1 MVKNIAEIRQRLSQ
15 YPDAL
20 TAEET
25 AELLRVNVKTV
36 YKLIRNNELPAVKV
50 GRSFRVSKTELIHY
64 IGGERISSNPKC
76 VLSDN
81 SSNPVW
87 TSHQSCDIVPV
98 ANGRNKTE
106 RSIVKCR
113 VKQILQ
119 QASRQKKDG
128 YTL

>member
-25 AELLRVNVKTV
+25 AKLLRVNVKTV

-50 GRSFRVSKTELIHY
+50 GRSFRVSKTELTDY

-81 SSNPVW
+81 SSNPV
-87 TSHQSCDIVPV
+87 
-98 ANGRNKTE
+98 
-106 RSIVKCR
+106 
-113 VKQILQ
+113 
-119 QASRQKKDG
+119 
-128 YTL
+128 